1 MNYTLMQRDGDV
13 LMALGGLIAGNDEEA
28 KLQTA
33 NLVRERLS
41 DGSMEPSYLIAL
53 SRPDG
58 GVVVEITAAEF
69 ATL

>member
-1 MNYTLMQRDGDV
+1 MNYTLMQRAGDV
-13 LMALGGLIAGNDEEA
+13 ITVLGGLIAGNDEEA
-28 KLQTA
+28 KVQTA
-33 NLVRERLS
+33 KLVRERLS

-58 GVVVEITAAEF
+58 GAVVEMTAAEF